1 MKLKSDWKATEGL
14 APRCLLFRTC
24 YIKKASHCVTIC
36 NSPTT
41 NRLDLIIPRC
51 KHTEMGLSV
60 QTFSLFTKWNFWP
73 VQQIVQSSKIPQRSI
88 PKRKHTLRNRF
99 HGETNSVRK
108 SFHADL
114 RRGIFH
120 WRNFE
125 NEKKVINMTQTNQRG
140 NEKWNRKSNYRSIND
155 FFHFHAVEYT

>member
-1 MKLKSDWKATEGL
+1 MSSVPHVLH
-14 APRCLLFRTC
+14 
-24 YIKKASHCVTIC
+24 KKASHCVTIC

-41 NRLDLIIPRC
+41 NCLDLIIPQG

-99 HGETNSVRK
+99 HGEANSVRK

-125 NEKKVINMTQTNQRG
+125 NEKKWLIWRKQTSVEMK
-140 NEKWNRKSNYRSIND
+140 NEIGKVTIDRLTIFLIFMPW
-155 FFHFHAVEYT
+155 EYT